1 MGPFPYPTASPFSGQ
16 GNHNLSVADV
26 DGDGKD
32 EIVYGSM
39 VVDDDGT
46 GLFSTGL
53 RHGDALH
60 VSDMVPS
67 RPGLE
72 VFGIHESEGQTIALG
87 TPGMALYDAH
97 TGEIIW
103 SMLPG
108 RTSVAGWR
116 PTSIRDHPATSSGA
130 PRRLAWSTAR
140 DSALPT
146 RRAR

>member
-1 MGPFPYPTASPFSGQ
+1 VDVGAHKA
-16 GNHNLSVADV
+16 NSVDAD
-26 DGDGKD
+26 GRD

-39 VVDDDGT
+39 VVDDNGT

-72 VFGIHESEGQTIALG
+72 VFGIHESEGQTTTLR
-87 TPGMALYDAH
+87 TPGMALYDAR

-103 SMLPG
+103 SFLPG
-108 RTSVAGWR
+108 V
-116 PTSIRDHPATSSGA
+116 DV
-130 PRRLAWSTAR
+130 
-140 DSALPT
+140 
-146 RRAR
+146 

>member
-1 MGPFPYPTASPFSGQ
+1 MTSTATGRPRWPARRPTAPWAFDTDEGYPSFAGQ

-60 VSDMVPS
+60 VSDFDPS

-72 VFGIHESEGQTIALG
+72 VFGVHENEGQTVSLN
-87 TPGMALYDAH
+87 TPGMAMYDAR
-97 TGEIIW
+97 TGGVVW
-103 SMLPG
+103 RLLPG
-108 RTSVAGWR
+108 
-116 PTSIRDHPATSSGA
+116 
-130 PRRLAWSTAR
+130 
-140 DSALPT
+140 
-146 RRAR
+146 